1 MRLLG
6 AIFIALRQ
14 ISKKKEMIQKKY
26 TKSGLFIALI
36 ALLSFSTT
44 TFAQQLGIYNFTGH
58 TCPAPLTAVSAQ
70 PANAVFSDYSRT
82 GATCTA
88 AADVFNSTGWT
99 LGASL
104 DPAKYFEFTITPN
117 ACTVMNLDSLK
128 FLHRVSTSG
137 GAVTVVLRSSLD
149 GFTADLHNAP
159 ITSVNTNVNL
169 GIDLP
174 ASFNGLTSAVT
185 FRTYVVNILSITA
198 TYRHDN
204 VALIGTATTYPLA
217 NYYQDLDG
225 DGFGNPAVFVNTC
238 TPPLGYVA
246 NSTDCDDNNNLLGA
260 GTIYYQDF
268 DTDGFG
274 NAAITQTACTQP
286 VGYVTNDDDCNDNNN
301 LIGVATTVYYQDF
314 DTDGFGNPNVT
325 QTACTQPVGYVTND
339 DDCNDNN
346 NLIGVATTVFYEDND
361 NDTYG
366 DGGSTIIACT
376 QPLGYV
382 SNADDCDDNNN
393 AIHPGATETCD
404 GIDNNCVG
412 GIDDNVVT
420 QTWYLDSDT
429 DGFGNAA
436 VSQSNCAQPIGY
448 VLNDDDCD
456 DNNNLIGVATTIYY
470 ADADADGFGNAAVDS
485 VSCTQPVGYVANSN
499 DCDDSNGAVGV
510 ALSYYPDA
518 DGDNYGSA
526 NATAT
531 VACTPPANY
540 VTNNTDCNDANPN
553 QYPGATEIPNNSVD
567 EDCNGSDLNTLGAQ
581 LAQYTFTGN
590 SCATPVHSVVA
601 QPANAIFSDYS
612 ADSVSCA
619 SGNDF
624 FNYLGWNNSATVD
637 STEFYQFSITPDNC
651 FELALTQLTFTHRS
665 SNAAGLPIIHVRSS
679 LDNFATDIY
688 TVQIATPS
696 VAQTENVPL
705 SGPFSSISGP
715 VTFRFYI
722 TEILGTTTTYRHD
735 NVSVYG
741 AINALP
747 QQTYYVDADGD
758 GFGDAAIDSMD
769 CTAPAGYV
777 SNNTDCNDNNADENP
792 NAVWYQDS
800 DNDTFGNSA
809 VTLTQCTQPAGYV
822 AENTDCDD
830 NNSNVGG
837 SITYYEDADNDTYGN
852 SASTTQACT
861 QPVGYVLNAG
871 DCDDNNSAI
880 TVATDEF
887 YIDQDNDGFGSI
899 DVIVTACTQPVG
911 YVSNADD
918 CDDNDNSIT
927 LGSTFYEDGDNDNFG
942 NPNSTIV
949 DCTAPNGYVADS
961 TDCDD
966 TNNGINPNAT
976 DVLGNS
982 IDENCDGTDGNLGLT
997 DATIAAFNVFP
1008 NPGTAAVTITLNGS
1022 WNANVI
1028 VTILSVDGKT
1038 VQTATGSS
1046 NEVTVAT
1053 AELLPSVY
1061 FVRVSDGTHTSLARW
1076 VKQ

>member
-1 MRLLG
+1 MRHFLLFTCLFAAATLFGQTEVFNYTG
-6 AIFIALRQ
+6 ALNANGWA
-14 ISKKKEMIQKKY
+14 
-26 TKSGLFIALI
+26 THSGTAGQLVTLTTPSDLGNSLSYP
-36 ALLSFSTT
+36 LLVTSTGNRTT
-44 TFAQQLGIYNFTGH
+44 TVSTNSEDVNKALSGITGIGYYSLLIKV
-58 TCPAPLTAVSAQ
+58 TNTTGLTAVGGNGDHFMGFSITSS
-70 PANAVFSDYSRT
+70 PAVVNSFGGRLYVKA
-82 GATCTA
+82 GATAGTVLLGTLNYTGGTTVVTYGTTEYPINTTMLVVVKLDATVTPAVASVFVNPTPGAAEPAATFTNNSGTTA
-88 AADVFNSTGWT
+88 YPTF
-99 LGASL
+99 ASL
-104 DPAKYFEFTITPN
+104 YIREGTNTGNIQIDEIRVGSTFASVTPSSCGTTSTLNVTNCGPYTLNGTTYNASGTYNQLLAGANSAGCDSTITLNLTVNSATSSSITTSSCSSYTLNGTTYN
-117 ACTVMNLDSLK
+117 A
-128 FLHRVSTSG
+128 SG
-137 GAVTVVLRSSLD
+137 
-149 GFTADLHNAP
+149 
-159 ITSVNTNVNL
+159 
-169 GIDLP
+169 
-174 ASFNGLTSAVT
+174 
-185 FRTYVVNILSITA
+185 TYVQTIPNVAGCDSTITLNLTIVGSIT
-198 TYRHDN
+198 
-204 VALIGTATTYPLA
+204 
-217 NYYQDLDG
+217 YYADTDG
-225 DGFGNPAVFVNTC
+225 DGLGNP
-238 TPPLGYVA
+238 G
-246 NSTDCDDNNNLLGA
+246 STQSGCS
-260 GTIYYQDF
+260 
-268 DTDGFG
+268 
-274 NAAITQTACTQP
+274 QP
-286 VGYVTNDDDCNDNNN
+286 VGYVTNANDCNDNNN
-301 LIGVATTVYYQDF
+301 LIG
-314 DTDGFGNPNVT
+314 
-325 QTACTQPVGYVTND
+325 
-339 DDCNDNN
+339 
-346 NLIGVATTVFYEDND
+346 IGA
-361 NDTYG
+361 
-366 DGGSTIIACT
+366 
-376 QPLGYV
+376 
-382 SNADDCDDNNN
+382 
-393 AIHPGATETCD
+393 
-404 GIDNNCVG
+404 
-412 GIDDNVVT
+412 
-420 QTWYLDSDT
+420 TWYLDADNDT
-429 DGFGNAA
+429 FGN
-436 VSQSNCAQPIGY
+436 P
-448 VLNDDDCD
+448 L
-456 DNNNLIGVATTIYY
+456 
-470 ADADADGFGNAAVDS
+470 VDS
-485 VSCTQPVGYVANSN
+485 VACSQPAGYVSNSN
-499 DCDDSNGAVGV
+499 DCDDSNNTVGV
-510 ALSYYPDA
+510 AQSYYPDA

-590 SCATPVHSVVA
+590 NCATPVHSVVA
-601 QPANAIFSDYS
+601 QPANAVFSDYN
-612 ADSVSCA
+612 ADSVNCA
-619 SGNDF
+619 NAADV
-624 FNYLGWNNSATVD
+624 FNYSGWNNGATVD
-637 STEFYQFSITPDNC
+637 STEFYEFSITPANC
-651 FELALTQLTFTHRS
+651 YELALTQLTFTHRG
-665 SNAAGLPIIHVRSS
+665 SNGAGTPLVHVRSS
-679 LDNFATDIY
+679 LDNFAADFY
-688 TVQIATPS
+688 SVQITTPG

-705 SGPFSSISGP
+705 TGPFASISGP
-715 VTFRFYI
+715 VTFRFYL
-722 TEILGTTTTYRHD
+722 TGTVGTTTTYRHD

-809 VTLTQCTQPAGYV
+809 VTLTQCSQPAGYV
-822 AENTDCDD
+822 ADNTDCND
-830 NNSNVGG
+830 NDLNVGG

-852 SASTTQACT
+852 SASTTQACS

-887 YIDQDNDGFGSI
+887 YIDQDNDGFGSTA
-899 DVIVTACTQPVG
+899 VIVTACTQPVG

-997 DATIAAFNVFP
+997 DAAIATFNVFP

-1022 WNANVI
+1022 WNAHVT

-1038 VQTATGSS
+1038 VQTAIGSN

-1061 FVRVSDGTHTSLARW
+1061 FVRVSDGTHTSVARW

>member
-1 MRLLG
+1 LH
-6 AIFIALRQ
+6 Q

-26 TKSGLFIALI
+26 SKSGLFVAIIAM
-36 ALLSFSTT
+36 LSFSTT
-44 TFAQQLGIYNFTGH
+44 TFAQQLGIYAFTGN

-99 LGASL
+99 IGATL

-137 GAVTVVLRSSLD
+137 GAVTVVVRSSLD

-159 ITSVNTNVNL
+159 IASVNTNVNL

-185 FRTYVVNILSITA
+185 FRTYVVNILSISA

-238 TPPLGYVA
+238 TPVGYVA
-246 NSTDCDDNNNLLGA
+246 NSTDCDDNNNLVTSGI
-260 GTIYYQDF
+260 IYYQDL
-268 DTDGFG
+268 DGDSFG
-274 NAAITQTACTQP
+274 NAAVTQTACTQP

-301 LIGVATTVYYQDF
+301 LIGVATTVYYQDL
-314 DTDGFGNPNVT
+314 DGDSFGNAAIT
-325 QTACTQPVGYVTND
+325 QTACTQPVGYVAND

-346 NLIGVATTVFYEDND
+346 NLVGVATTVFYADTD

-376 QPLGYV
+376 QPVGYV
-382 SNADDCDDNNN
+382 SNGDDCNDNNN
-393 AIHPGATETCD
+393 AIYPGATETCD
-404 GIDNNCVG
+404 GIDNNCFG
-412 GIDDNVVT
+412 GIDDNVVS
-420 QTWYLDSDT
+420 QTWFIDSDN
-429 DGFGNAA
+429 DGFGNGAI
-436 VSQSNCAQPIGY
+436 SQSNCAQPIGY
-448 VLNDDDCD
+448 VLNANDCD
-456 DNNNLIGVATTIYY
+456 DNNNLVGVASTVYY
-470 ADADADGFGNAAVDS
+470 ADADADGFGNVAIDS
-485 VSCTQPVGYVANSN
+485 VACTQPVGYVANSS
-499 DCDDSNGAVGV
+499 DCDDNNNTVGV
-510 ALSYYPDA
+510 AQSYYPDA

-526 NATAT
+526 AASALVT
-531 VACTPPANY
+531 CTPPANY
-540 VTNNTDCNDANPN
+540 VTDNTDCNDANPN
-553 QYPGATEIPNNSVD
+553 QYPGATEIPDNSVD
-567 EDCNGSDLNTLGAQ
+567 EDCNGSDLNTLGSQ

-590 SCATPVHSVVA
+590 LCATPVLGVTA
-601 QPANAIFSDYS
+601 QPANATFSNYLAS
-612 ADSVSCA
+612 DSVNCA
-619 SGNDF
+619 AGNNII
-624 FNYLGWNNSATVD
+624 NYTGWNTNATLD
-637 STEFYQFSITPDNC
+637 LTRYYEFTVTPDNC
-651 FELALTQLTFTHRS
+651 YELSLTQLTFLHRV
-665 SNAAGLPIIHVRSS
+665 SNTGGTPFVHVRSS
-679 LDNFATDIY
+679 LDNFTTDVF
-688 TVQIATPS
+688 TTQITAPGTDF
-696 VAQTENVPL
+696 TETVPL
-705 SGPFSSISGP
+705 TGPFASIQGP
-715 VTFRFYI
+715 VSFRFYVVSI
-722 TEILGTTTTYRHD
+722 GTSGATYRND
-735 NVSVYG
+735 NVSLTG
-741 AINALP
+741 FINALP
-747 QQTYYVDADGD
+747 QQTYYADADGD

-769 CTAPAGYV
+769 CAAPAGYV
-777 SNNTDCNDNNADENP
+777 LDNTDCNDNNASENP
-792 NAVWYQDS
+792 NAVWYQDA

-809 VTLTQCTQPAGYV
+809 FTLTQCTQPAGYV
-822 AENTDCDD
+822 SDNTDCDD
-830 NNSNVGG
+830 NNANASG
-837 SITYYEDADNDTYGN
+837 SITYYEDADGDTYGN

-861 QPVGYVLNAG
+861 QPVGYVLNAN

-880 TVATDEF
+880 TVATDQF
-887 YIDQDNDGFGSI
+887 YIDQDNDGFGST
-899 DVIVTACTQPVG
+899 DVIVTACTQPAG

-918 CDDNDNSIT
+918 CDDTNNAIT
-927 LGSTFYEDGDNDNFG
+927 LGSTFYEDGDNDGFG
-942 NPNSTIV
+942 NATSTIV
-949 DCTAPNGYVADS
+949 DCSAPNGYVADS

-997 DATIAAFNVFP
+997 DATIATFNVFP
-1008 NPGTAAVTITLNGS
+1008 NPGTTAVTITLNGS
-1022 WNANVI
+1022 WNANVT

-1038 VQTATGSS
+1038 VQTAIGSS

-1061 FVRVSDGTHTSLARW
+1061 FVRVSDGTHTSVARW